1 MSKLNSSADRFIGAR
16 IRERRL
22 TLGFTMHQFSELI
35 GVTYQ
40 QIFKYEHGI
49 NTISAGQLFAIA
61 RGSGTPI
68 EYFFEGL
75 ERNEGQLPRGL
86 DILSDLMSSLHE
98 MQNEK
103 QLEAISQ
110 LIRSLVG
117 G

>member
-1 MSKLNSSADRFIGAR
+1 M
-16 IRERRL
+16 E
-22 TLGFTMHQFSELI
+22 QFSELI

-40 QIFKYEHGI
+40 QIYKYEHGI

-61 RGSGTPI
+61 QGSDTPI

-75 ERNEGQLPRGL
+75 QMNEWYPSRSQDLL
-86 DILSDLMSSLHE
+86 TDLMRSLHE

-117 G
+117 V